1 MKCICINDKDRPN
14 EIPLSKWV
22 EKGKEYTITKVMIM
36 KIQGSIAGVK
46 LAELNIDDYFPYQYF
61 ALWRFAF
68 PISEMAKLI
77 EEKELVEEI

>member
-1 MKCICINDKDRPN
+1 MKCICVNDKDFPSDIPISLRP
-14 EIPLSKWV
+14 KV
-22 EKGKEYTITKVMIM
+22 GQEYTITKVIIM

-61 ALWRFAF
+61 ALWRFGF
-68 PISEMAKLI
+68 PVNDMAKLI